1 MLENSAIHTPV
12 VQKYVAVLWPSFLM
26 AGVATIVLFTIFD
39 PLEALAC
46 TGGPELSRLGAYSIG
61 FFSFWL
67 LTSSSCFLALYFE
80 KPCPHAKRPDS
91 G

>member
-1 MLENSAIHTPV
+1 MLESSATNIPT
-12 VQKYVAVLWPSFLM
+12 VQKYVAVLWPSFLT

-61 FFSFWL
+61 FFAFWL
-67 LTSSSCFLALYFE
+67 LTASACLLAMYFE
-80 KPCPHAKRPDS
+80 KPCPHVKRPDS
-91 G
+91 A